1 MQVYVDED
9 ILLEVLK
16 ARFWEQEWADYGQE
30 LDALY
35 HDLLAR
41 NPELQVL
48 LDKAEAELQEFFKD
62 QEVDE

>member
-16 ARFWEQEWADYGQE
+16 ARFWEQDWGDYAQE
-30 LDALY
+30 LDSLY
-35 HDLLAR
+35 HDLLFR

-48 LDKAEAELQEFFKD
+48 LDKADAELEEFFKS
-62 QEVDE
+62 QEVTE

>member
-16 ARFWEQEWADYGQE
+16 ARWWEQDWGDYAGQ

-35 HDLLAR
+35 HDLLFR

-48 LDKAEAELQEFFKD
+48 LDKADAELEEYFKD
-62 QEVDE
+62 QEVEE

>member
-1 MQVYVDED
+1 MQVYVDDD

-16 ARFWEQEWADYGQE
+16 ARFWEQDWGDYGSE

-35 HDLLAR
+35 HDLLSR

-48 LDKAEAELQEFFKD
+48 LDKADAEQEEYFKD
-62 QEVDE
+62 QEVED